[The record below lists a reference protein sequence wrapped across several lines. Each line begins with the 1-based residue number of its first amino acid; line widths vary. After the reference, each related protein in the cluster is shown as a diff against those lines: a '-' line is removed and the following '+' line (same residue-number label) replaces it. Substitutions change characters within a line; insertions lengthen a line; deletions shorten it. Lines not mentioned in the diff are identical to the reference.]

1 MICNPAK
8 FQAITLEN
16 RESDL
21 ASRNKK
27 KIGNQNIQV
36 DSVVHIKALGVHID
50 HKLNF
55 NLRRQHLLV
64 CIYPT
69 ECR

>member
-8 FQAITLEN
+8 FQVIMLEN
-16 RESDL
+16 CESDI
-21 ASRNKK
+21 ASRNK

-36 DSVVHIKALGVHID
+36 GSVVHIKALGVHID
-50 HKLNF
+50 HKVNF